1 MTDLNSYGY
10 DSGTMG
16 FCSHTEQINRHIDRF
31 RDSNKDALDRN
42 TDAIKEQ
49 TEQQKIDAES
59 LRQTIDKQTEQQKI
73 DAESLRQT
81 INEQT
86 EQQKADAEAG
96 RNVFSDWMN
105 NLVSRI
111 KFIFSKDTKDNET
124 SYYEMMESEQHR
136 MQEYVAAHTSTV
148 KSNADTTNAKL
159 QSIISELQKIQ
170 TNDDENA
177 NAIKNAINNLDLVVN
192 NTVNVPRQ

>member
-10 DSGTMG
+10 SDGPKG
-16 FCSHTEQINRHIDRF
+16 FWSHTEQINWHIDRF
-31 RDSNKDALDRN
+31 RDTNEAALDRN
-42 TDAIKEQ
+42 TDAIDRQ
-49 TEQQKIDAES
+49 TEQQRVDAEA
-59 LRQTIDKQTEQQKI
+59 LREVIKAQT
-73 DAESLRQT
+73 A
-81 INEQT
+81 
-86 EQQKADAEAG
+86 QQKADAEAG

-124 SYYEMMESEQHR
+124 SYYEMMETEQQR

-148 KSNADTTNAKL
+148 KSNADTTNARL
-159 QSIISELQKIQ
+159 QNIISELQKIQ

-192 NTVNVPRQ
+192 NKIEYPRN